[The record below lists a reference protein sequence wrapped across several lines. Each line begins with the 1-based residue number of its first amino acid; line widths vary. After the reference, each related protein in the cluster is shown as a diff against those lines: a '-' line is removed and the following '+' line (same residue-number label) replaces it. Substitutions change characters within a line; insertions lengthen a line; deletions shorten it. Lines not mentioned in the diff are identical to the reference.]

1 MFNNNLFN
9 NDFFTYMDTFVLLT
23 TTISLAFTLTITNAY
38 ATTNDA
44 TNDEKSSYS
53 TATSALLRRMDRVL
67 VVAVGSVIEIVS
79 VTIVVDHE
87 VNGRIVTSCVV
98 VVGWSIVNIQLGVG
112 LSV

>member
-9 NDFFTYMDTFVLLT
+9 NDFFMDTFVMLT

-53 TATSALLRRMDRVL
+53 TATTSALLRRMDRVL

>member
-9 NDFFTYMDTFVLLT
+9 NDDFFMDTFVMLT
-23 TTISLAFTLTITNAY
+23 TVISLAFTLTITNAY
-38 ATTNDA
+38 ATTYDT
-44 TNDEKSSYS
+44 TNDEESSYS
-53 TATSALLRRMDRVL
+53 TATSASLLRMDRVL
-67 VVAVGSVIEIVS
+67 VVAVGSVIKIVS

>member
-9 NDFFTYMDTFVLLT
+9 NDDFFMDTFVMLT
-23 TTISLAFTLTITNAY
+23 TVISLAFTLTITNAY
-38 ATTNDA
+38 ATTYDT
-44 TNDEKSSYS
+44 TNDEESSYS
-53 TATSALLRRMDRVL
+53 TTSASLLRMDRVL

-98 VVGWSIVNIQLGVG
+98 VVGWSVVNIQLGVG